1 MSNFKKSIFNQEM
14 SLRKLWPRRALFYTP
29 GSDLRKM
36 AKIGKLKGSAA
47 PDFVAVDIEDGVAM
61 SAKDVARKNI
71 IDNYDELL
79 ANRDAKTQIGIR
91 VNSVSSGKIYCVS
104 SLVGVS

>member
-1 MSNFKKSIFNQEM
+1 M

-36 AKIGKLKGSAA
+36 SKIEKLVGVSA

-61 SAKDVARKNI
+61 TAKVPFFISDPKFFFFFSRMV
-71 IDNYDELL
+71 ID
-79 ANRDAKTQIGIR
+79 
-91 VNSVSSGKIYCVS
+91 SSN
-104 SLVGVS
+104 LTFAT